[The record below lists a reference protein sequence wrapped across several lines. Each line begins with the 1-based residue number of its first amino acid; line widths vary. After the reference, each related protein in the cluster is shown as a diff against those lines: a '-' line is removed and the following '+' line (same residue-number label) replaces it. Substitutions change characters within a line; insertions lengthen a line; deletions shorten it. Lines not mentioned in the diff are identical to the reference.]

1 MLVVQSILLC
11 YGIDL
16 LEYLKSIIDRYIRNG
31 GTSDSEVN
39 KIIIMS
45 IKIIIF
51 IIFLADY

>member
-39 KIIIMS
+39 KIIIMR